1 MSKRTRLKKCLLVL
15 TVGPILIGLA
25 LGLDMAVSGSIYH
38 PLTYLYGVLSWLGCS
53 QSLSPSCNKAAPA
66 LPTPVPGKH
75 GVVVTT
81 QHKASEVGLQ
91 ILKQGG
97 NAVDAAVAVG
107 YALAVTDP
115 CCGNVGGGGFMLIQ
129 FASGKNTFINF
140 RETAPL
146 AATSNMYLDQQ
157 GKVVD
162 KLSSEGYLAVGV
174 PGTVKGLEQARF
186 RHGTMT
192 RQQVMAPAIQLA
204 SEGFALQPGDV
215 RILEAGA
222 KKFKTQPNVTGI
234 FLKDGK
240 QNYKAGDRL
249 VQKNL
254 AQALRLIAKQGSD
267 GFYKGAIAQ
276 KIVAASNASGG
287 ILTQADFAN
296 YKIAETQPLRC
307 TYRGYE
313 ILTAPAPG
321 GGTTLCEMLNIL
333 EGYRLKQLGWHSKA
347 SLHLMLSSMLYA
359 YADRNT
365 YLGDPAF
372 VKNPV
377 GRLLSKD
384 YAASIRAK
392 IPKER
397 AVPPKPLYAGVT
409 SHEGTHTTHYSVIDR
424 DGNAVAVTYTINSY
438 FGAGVIAGNTGFF
451 LNNEMDDFT
460 AKPGVPNNFGLVQG
474 SANAITPGKRPLSS
488 MTPTIVKK
496 NGKVFIVSGSPGGPT
511 IPTTVL
517 QVINNVV
524 DHGMKITEAVKAPRI
539 HYQGLPNLAITE
551 PYALESDVVQGLWEM
566 GYRVAPFTSW
576 GAAESIVIDPKT
588 RSFYGTNDP
597 RKPVGRAVA
606 Y

>member
-1 MSKRTRLKKCLLVL
+1 MSKCTRLKKCLLVL
-15 TVGPILIGLA
+15 TAGSGLIGLA
-25 LGLDMAVSGSIYH
+25 LCLDMTISGSIYH
-38 PLTYLYGVLSWLGCS
+38 PLTDLYDALSWLGCTRS
-53 QSLSPSCNKAAPA
+53 ALPSCNKAASA
-66 LPTPVPGKH
+66 SSAPVSGKN
-75 GVVVTT
+75 GIVVTT

-129 FASGKNTFINF
+129 FAGGNKTFINF
-140 RETAPL
+140 RESAPL
-146 AATSNMYLDQQ
+146 AATPNMYLDQQ
-157 GKVVD
+157 GVVD
-162 KLSSEGYLAVGV
+162 KLSSEGYLAVAV
-174 PGTVKGLEQARF
+174 PGTVKGLEHARS
-186 RHGTMT
+186 RYGTMT

-204 SEGFALQPGDV
+204 SEGFVLQPGDV
-215 RILEAGA
+215 RSLKAGMN
-222 KKFKTQPNVTGI
+222 KFKTQPNVARI

-240 QNYKAGDRL
+240 KNYQAGDRL

-254 AQALRLIAKQGSD
+254 AQTLRLIAKQGSD

-276 KIVAASNASGG
+276 EIVAASNANGG
-287 ILTQADFAN
+287 ILAQADFAN

-313 ILTAPAPG
+313 VLSAPPPG
-321 GGTTLCEMLNIL
+321 GGTTLCQMLNIL
-333 EGYRLKQLGWHSKA
+333 EGYPLKQLGWHSSA
-347 SLHLMLSSMLYA
+347 SLHLILSSMLYA

-372 VKNPV
+372 VSNSV

-392 IPKER
+392 IPQAQ
-397 AVPPKPLYAGVT
+397 AVSPKLLYAPIT
-409 SHEGTHTTHYSVIDR
+409 SRGGTHTTHYSVIDR
-424 DGNAVAVTYTINSY
+424 YENAVAVTYTINSF

-460 AKPGVPNNFGLVQG
+460 AKPGVPNSFGLVQG
-474 SANAITPGKRPLSS
+474 SANAIAPGKRPLSS

-496 NGKVFIVSGSPGGPT
+496 NGRVFIVSGSPGGPT

-524 DHGMKITEAVKAPRI
+524 DHGMNITEAVKAPRI
-539 HYQGLPNLAITE
+539 HYQGLPNWVITE
-551 PYALESDVVQGLWEM
+551 PYALESNVVQDLWKM
-566 GYRVAPFTSW
+566 GYRIAPFTSW
-576 GAAESIVIDPKT
+576 GAAESIMIDPKT

-597 RKPVGRAVA
+597 RKPVGKAVA